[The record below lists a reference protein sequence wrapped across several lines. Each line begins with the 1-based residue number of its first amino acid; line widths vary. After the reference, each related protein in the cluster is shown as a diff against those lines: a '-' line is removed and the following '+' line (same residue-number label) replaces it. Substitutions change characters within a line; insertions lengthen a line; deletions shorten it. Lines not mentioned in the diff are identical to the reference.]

1 MAKRAEEKERRRL
14 ERLEAERAAQK
25 AAARKRTMQLGGGA
39 LLAIVAVAAI
49 VVVATAGGGGSGD
62 TASAAEV
69 ATEAKAAGCTYKAYK
84 SEGRTHTSKRVTY
97 KTNPP
102 TSGSHNPVPAQDGI
116 YAAGNSPAKE
126 AFVHTL
132 EHGRIEFQYK
142 PGASAADVATLRKLA
157 ESELKGTAGYHTLLF
172 ENDTNMPEPFAATA
186 WTHSIACSKLTPQA
200 VRALTKF
207 RNAFT
212 DKGPEFIP

>member
-14 ERLEAERAAQK
+14 ERLEAEQAAQK
-25 AAARKRTMQLGGGA
+25 AAARKRTLQIGGGA

-49 VVVATAGGGGSGD
+49 VVVATAGGGGGGS
-62 TASAAEV
+62 SANAAQV
-69 ATEAKAAGCTYKAYK
+69 ATDAKAGGCTYRSYK
-84 SEGRTHTSKRVTY
+84 SEGRTHTPKTVTY

-102 TSGSHNPVPAQDGI
+102 TSGPHNPVPAQDGI

-126 AFVHTL
+126 SFVHSL

-142 PGASAADVATLRKLA
+142 PGTPAAQVATLRKLA
-157 ESELKGTAGYHTLLF
+157 ESKFNGTAGYHTLMF
-172 ENDTNMPEPFAATA
+172 ENNTNMPEQFAATA
-186 WTHSIACSKLTPQA
+186 WTHSIACTKLTPQA
-200 VRALTKF
+200 VTAMAAF
-207 RNAFT
+207 RKAFT

>member
-14 ERLEAERAAQK
+14 ERLEAEQAAQK
-25 AAARKRTMQLGGGA
+25 AAARKRNLQIGGGA
-39 LLAIVAVAAI
+39 LLAIAVIAAI
-49 VVVATAGGGGSGD
+49 VVIATAGGGGSGS

-69 ATEAKAAGCTYKAYK
+69 ATDAKAAGCTYKAYK
-84 SEGRTHTSKRVTY
+84 SDGRTHTSKTVKY

-126 AFVHTL
+126 SFVHSL
-132 EHGRIEFQYK
+132 EHGRVEFQYK
-142 PGASAADVATLRKLA
+142 PGSSAADVATLRKVA
-157 ESELKGTAGYHTLLF
+157 ESKFKGTAGYHTLMF
-172 ENDTNMPEPFAATA
+172 ENNTNMPEPFAATA
-186 WTHSIACSKLTPQA
+186 WTHSIACEKLTPQA
-200 VRALTKF
+200 VTALTKF
-207 RNAFT
+207 RKAFT